1 MAAAVAESESR
12 HALTSESSTE
22 AEHVENNSSIALDDQ
37 EEQPITNNEALEL
50 DEEAVH
56 KDNAAEVTASENT
69 ETIQEPED
77 SALPANI
84 AVIADHIDAQV
95 PSESYIIFYFWRGNF

>member
-12 HALTSESSTE
+12 HALTSDSSTE

-37 EEQPITNNEALEL
+37 EEQPVTNNEALEL

-56 KDNAAEVTASENT
+56 KEDNAAEVTASENT

-77 SALPANI
+77 SAVPANI
-84 AVIADHIDAQV
+84 AVIADHIDAQAQ
-95 PSESYIIFYFWRGNF
+95 